1 MIVMKR
7 FMFTAVTLLLL
18 LLPGRADAQSANFK
32 IGKSLD
38 VQMNVLKE
46 LSLLYVDSI
55 DSEKLIMRAIDAML
69 ESLDPYTVMIPAEDK
84 ESLELL
90 TTGSYGGIG
99 ALIRKEGNS
108 VLLSEIYENTPAS
121 KAGLFAGDMIIKID
135 GISVT
140 PLKVEECSAKMK
152 GTPGTSVTFTIKKLR
167 GGDTTDIVI
176 VREKIHIPDVA
187 YSGMLSE
194 SVGYI
199 RVTGFTVG
207 GAKDVKNAL
216 LELKKSPHLNRL
228 IIDLRGNGGGLLDEA
243 VDIVSLFVPK
253 GTKVVS
259 SLGKFRQADIEY
271 RTKNE
276 PVDVNLPLVV
286 LVNSSS
292 ASSSE
297 IVAGAL
303 QDLDRATIVGTRTF
317 GKGLVQSIRDVGYN
331 NKIKVTTAKYY
342 TPSGRCVQAIDY
354 AQRNEDGSVGAIPD
368 SLIRPF
374 KTLVKGRTVYDGG
387 GIIPDVM
394 LEPQIFSRLAVALVF
409 EEIFHDYSIEYF
421 KNRLSIESPSKFSL
435 TDKEFEEFVKWA
447 SGRDFDYRTASE
459 VEFDKMVSTLKRESI
474 YDVMKDEI
482 ALLEKKLK
490 LGKTD
495 VLKRAVNEIKPLL
508 EEEIVSRYYFQRG
521 RIESMLRNDI
531 QAAKAIGV
539 KLIE

>member
-7 FMFTAVTLLLL
+7 FMITAVTLLLL
-18 LLPGRADAQSANFK
+18 LLQGRADAQSANFK

-55 DSEKLIMRAIDAML
+55 DSEKLIMKAIDAML

-99 ALIRKEGNS
+99 ALIRKEGSS
-108 VLLSEIYENTPAS
+108 VLLSEIYDNTPAS
-121 KAGLFAGDMIIKID
+121 KSGLYAGDMIIKID
-135 GISVT
+135 GISVAS
-140 PLKVEECSAKMK
+140 LRVDECSAKMK

-187 YSGMLSE
+187 YSGMLTD

-199 RVTGFTVG
+199 RITGFTLG

-216 LELKKSPHLNRL
+216 KELKKSPHLNRL

-271 RTKNE
+271 HTKSE
-276 PVDVNLPLVV
+276 PVDINLPLVI

-354 AQRNEDGSVGAIPD
+354 AQRNEDGSIGVIPD

-387 GIIPDVM
+387 GIIPDVR
-394 LEPQIFSRLAVALVF
+394 LEPQIFSRLAVAMVF
-409 EEIFHDYSIEYF
+409 EEIIHDYSIEYF
-421 KNRLSIESPSKFSL
+421 KNRERIESPSKFSL
-435 TDKEFEEFVKWA
+435 TDNEFEDFVQWA
-447 SGRDFDYRTASE
+447 SSKEFDYRTASE
-459 VEFDKMVSTLKRESI
+459 VEFDKLLLTAKRELI
-474 YDVMKDEI
+474 YDGMKDEI
-482 ALLEKKLK
+482 AQLEKKLK

-495 VLKRAVNEIKPLL
+495 VLRRAVNEIKPLL
-508 EEEIVSRYYFQRG
+508 EEEIVSRYYYQRG

-531 QAAKAIGV
+531 QAAKAIDV

>member
-18 LLPGRADAQSANFK
+18 LLQGRADAQSANFK

-108 VLLSEIYENTPAS
+108 VLLSEVYENTPAS

-140 PLKVEECSAKMK
+140 PLRVDECSAKMK

-167 GGDTTDIVI
+167 SGDTTDIVI
-176 VREKIHIPDVA
+176 IREKIHIPDVA
-187 YSGMLSE
+187 YSGMLTD

-199 RVTGFTVG
+199 RITGFTIG
-207 GAKDVKNAL
+207 GAKDVKNAII
-216 LELKKSPHLNRL
+216 ELKKSPHLNRL

-271 RTKNE
+271 HTKNE
-276 PVDVNLPLVV
+276 PVDINLPLVV

-317 GKGLVQSIRDVGYN
+317 GKGLVQSIRDVGCN

-354 AQRNEDGSVGAIPD
+354 AQRNEDGSVGVIPD

-387 GIIPDVM
+387 GIIPDVR

-409 EEIFHDYSIEYF
+409 EEIIHDYSIEYF
-421 KNRLSIESPSKFSL
+421 KNRVSIESPSKFSL
-435 TDKEFEEFVKWA
+435 TEKEYEDFVQWA
-447 SGRDFDYRTASE
+447 SGREFDYRTASE
-459 VEFDKMVSTLKRESI
+459 VEFDKLLSTAKRESLFEG
-474 YDVMKDEI
+474 MKDEI
-482 ALLEKKLK
+482 ALLERKLK

-495 VLKRAVNEIKPLL
+495 VLRRAINEIRPLL
-508 EEEIVSRYYFQRG
+508 EEEIVSRYYYQKG

-531 QAAKAIGV
+531 QAAKAVDV

>member
-253 GTKVVS
+253 GTEVVS

>member
-18 LLPGRADAQSANFK
+18 LLQGRADAQSANFK
-32 IGKSLD
+32 IGKSFD

-69 ESLDPYTVMIPAEDK
+69 ESLDPYTVLIPAEDK

-167 GGDTTDIVI
+167 GGDTTNIVI

-187 YSGMLSE
+187 YSGKLSD

-199 RVTGFTVG
+199 RITGFTVG
-207 GAKDVKNAL
+207 GANDVKNAI
-216 LELKKSPHLNRL
+216 LELKKSPYLKRL

-387 GIIPDVM
+387 GIIPDIM

-421 KNRLSIESPSKFSL
+421 KKRLSIESPSKFSL
-435 TDKEFEEFVKWA
+435 TDKEFEEFVQWA
-447 SGRDFDYRTASE
+447 SGKDFDYRTASE
-459 VEFDKMVSTLKRESI
+459 VEFDKMVSTVKRESI
-474 YDVMKDEI
+474 YDGMKDEI

-495 VLKRAVNEIKPLL
+495 VLRRAVNEIKPLL

-521 RIESMLRNDI
+521 RIESMLRNDT
-531 QAAKAIGV
+531 QASRAIDV

>member
-7 FMFTAVTLLLL
+7 FMITAVTLLLL

-531 QAAKAIGV
+531 QAAKAIDV

>member
-99 ALIRKEGNS
+99 ALIRKEGSS

-152 GTPGTSVTFTIKKLR
+152 GTPGTSVTFTLKRLR

-187 YSGMLSE
+187 YSGMISD

-199 RVTGFTVG
+199 RITGFTLG

-228 IIDLRGNGGGLLDEA
+228 ILDLRGNGGGLLDEA

-271 RTKNE
+271 HTKNE
-276 PVDVNLPLVV
+276 PVDINLPLVV

-354 AQRNEDGSVGAIPD
+354 AQRNEDGSVGVIPD

-387 GIIPDVM
+387 GIIPDVR
-394 LEPQIFSRLAVALVF
+394 LESQTFSRLAVALVF

-421 KNRLSIESPSKFSL
+421 KNRESIEAPSKFSI
-435 TDKEFEEFVKWA
+435 TDKEFEEFVQWVCAK
-447 SGRDFDYRTASE
+447 DFDYRTASE
-459 VEFDKMVSTLKRESI
+459 VEFDKLLATAKRESI
-474 YDVMKDEI
+474 YDGMKDEM
-482 ALLEKKLK
+482 AQLEKRLK

-495 VLKRAVNEIKPLL
+495 VLRRAVNEIKPLL

-531 QAAKAIGV
+531 QAAKAVDV

>member
-18 LLPGRADAQSANFK
+18 LLQGRADAQSANFK

-38 VQMNVLKE
+38 IQMNVLKE

-55 DSEKLIMRAIDAML
+55 DSEKLIMTAINAML

-99 ALIRKEGNS
+99 ALIRKEGSS

-152 GTPGTSVTFTIKKLR
+152 GTPGTSVTFTLKRLR
-167 GGDTTDIVI
+167 GGDTTNIVI

-187 YSGMLSE
+187 YSGMLSD

-199 RVTGFTVG
+199 RITGFTIG

-228 IIDLRGNGGGLLDEA
+228 ILDLRGNGGGLLDEA

-271 RTKNE
+271 HTKNE
-276 PVDVNLPLVV
+276 PVDINLPLVV

-354 AQRNEDGSVGAIPD
+354 AQRNEDGSVGVIPD
-368 SLIRPF
+368 SLIRSF
-374 KTLVKGRTVYDGG
+374 KTLIKGRTVYDGG
-387 GIIPDVM
+387 GIIPDVR
-394 LEPQIFSRLAVALVF
+394 LESQTFSRLAVALVF

-421 KNRLSIESPSKFSL
+421 KNRESIESPSKFSI
-435 TDKEFEEFVKWA
+435 TNEEFEEFVQWA
-447 SGRDFDYRTASE
+447 SAKEFDYRTASE
-459 VEFDKMVSTLKRESI
+459 VEFDKLLATAKRESI
-474 YDVMKDEI
+474 YDGIKDEM
-482 ALLEKKLK
+482 AQLEKRLK

-495 VLKRAVNEIKPLL
+495 VLRRAVNEIKPLL
-508 EEEIVSRYYFQRG
+508 EEEIVSRYYFHRG

-531 QAAKAIGV
+531 QAAKAVDV

>member
-18 LLPGRADAQSANFK
+18 LLQGRADAQSANFK

-108 VLLSEIYENTPAS
+108 VLLSEVYENTPAS

-140 PLKVEECSAKMK
+140 PLRVDECSAKMK

-167 GGDTTDIVI
+167 TGDTTDIVI
-176 VREKIHIPDVA
+176 IREKIHIPDVA
-187 YSGMLSE
+187 YSGMLTD

-199 RVTGFTVG
+199 RITGFTIG
-207 GAKDVKNAL
+207 GAKDVKNAII
-216 LELKKSPHLNRL
+216 ELKKSPHLNRL

-271 RTKNE
+271 HTKNE
-276 PVDVNLPLVV
+276 PVDINLPLVV

-317 GKGLVQSIRDVGYN
+317 GKGLVQSIRDVGCN

-354 AQRNEDGSVGAIPD
+354 AQRNEDGSVGVIPD

-387 GIIPDVM
+387 GIIPDVR

-409 EEIFHDYSIEYF
+409 EEIIHDYSIEYF
-421 KNRLSIESPSKFSL
+421 KNRVSIESPSKFSL
-435 TDKEFEEFVKWA
+435 TEKEYEDFVQWA
-447 SGRDFDYRTASE
+447 SGREFDYRTASE
-459 VEFDKMVSTLKRESI
+459 VEFDKLLSTAKRESLFEG
-474 YDVMKDEI
+474 MKDEI
-482 ALLEKKLK
+482 ALLERKLK

-495 VLKRAVNEIKPLL
+495 VLRRAINEIRPLL
-508 EEEIVSRYYFQRG
+508 EEEIVSRYYYQKG

-531 QAAKAIGV
+531 QAAKAVDV

>member
-1 MIVMKR
+1 MKR

-531 QAAKAIGV
+531 QAAKAVDV

>member
-1 MIVMKR
+1 MKR
-7 FMFTAVTLLLL
+7 FMITAVTLLLL
-18 LLPGRADAQSANFK
+18 LLQGRADAQSANFK

-38 VQMNVLKE
+38 VQINVLKE

-55 DSEKLIMRAIDAML
+55 DSEKLIMKAIDAML

-99 ALIRKEGNS
+99 ALIRKEGSS
-108 VLLSEIYENTPAS
+108 VLLSEVYENTPAS
-121 KAGLFAGDMIIKID
+121 KAGLFAGDMIVKID

-140 PLKVEECSAKMK
+140 PLRVDECSAKMK
-152 GTPGTSVTFTIKKLR
+152 GTPGTSVTFKIIKLR

-187 YSGMLSE
+187 YSGMLSD

-199 RVTGFTVG
+199 RITGFTIG

-216 LELKKSPHLNRL
+216 IELKKSPHLNRL

-243 VDIVSLFVPK
+243 VDVVSLFVPK

-271 RTKNE
+271 HTKSE
-276 PVDVNLPLVV
+276 PVDINLPLVI

-354 AQRNEDGSVGAIPD
+354 AQRNEDGSIGVIPD

-387 GIIPDVM
+387 GIIPDVR
-394 LEPQIFSRLAVALVF
+394 LEPQIFSRLAVAMVF
-409 EEIFHDYSIEYF
+409 EEIIHDYSIEYF
-421 KNRLSIESPSKFSL
+421 KNREGIESPSKFSL
-435 TDKEFEEFVKWA
+435 TDKEFEDFVQWA
-447 SGRDFDYRTASE
+447 SSKEFDYRTASE
-459 VEFDKMVSTLKRESI
+459 VEFDKLLLTAKRELI
-474 YDVMKDEI
+474 YDGMKDEI
-482 ALLEKKLK
+482 AQLEKKLK

-495 VLKRAVNEIKPLL
+495 VLRRAVNEIKPLL

-531 QAAKAIGV
+531 QATKALDV